1 MPTFDYIVLVSHKT
15 AFTDLQ
21 FDINSPDYIEGVSKT
36 QTYKI
41 HYKED

>member
-21 FDINSPDYIEGVSKT
+21 FDINSPDYLKVSLKT

-41 HYKED
+41 HYKDD